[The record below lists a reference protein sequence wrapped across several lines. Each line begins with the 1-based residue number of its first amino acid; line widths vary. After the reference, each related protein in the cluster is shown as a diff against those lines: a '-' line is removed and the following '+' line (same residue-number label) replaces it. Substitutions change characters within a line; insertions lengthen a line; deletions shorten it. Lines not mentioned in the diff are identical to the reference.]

1 MRIKLLAA
9 RGQHREAAQ
18 QLAITPDWD
27 EHSAT
32 SPVRVLWELE
42 RGRVHE
48 QLGNRDTARA
58 GYGFVTA
65 AWARADSA
73 LQPYVAEARAGL
85 TRLAGEARP

>member
-1 MRIKLLAA
+1 V
-9 RGQHREAAQ
+9 
-18 QLAITPDWD
+18 
-27 EHSAT
+27 

-48 QLGNRDTARA
+48 QLGNSDSAQT
-58 GYGFVTA
+58 GYAFVIT

-85 TRLAGEARP
+85 RRVSGESKP